1 MQVSQIV
8 SEIDSEIERLQQ
20 ARYLLAGVVGVKTK
34 RRGIP
39 AKSKAAMPAKK
50 KSGKRR
56 LCVEGRR
63 KISEALMA
71 RWAERRKRA
80 STKASK

>member
-20 ARYLLAGVVGVKTK
+20 ARNLLAGVVGVKTK
-34 RRGIP
+34 RRGIST
-39 AKSKAAMPAKK
+39 KSKAAKPAKK
-50 KSGKRR
+50 KTGKRR
-56 LCVEGRR
+56 LSAEGRR
-63 KISEALMA
+63 KISEALKA

>member
-20 ARYLLAGVVGVKTK
+20 ARNLLAGVVGVKTK
-34 RRGIP
+34 RRGILT
-39 AKSKAAMPAKK
+39 KSKAAKPAKK

-56 LCVEGRR
+56 LSAEGRR
-63 KISEALMA
+63 KISEALKA

-80 STKASK
+80 STKTSK